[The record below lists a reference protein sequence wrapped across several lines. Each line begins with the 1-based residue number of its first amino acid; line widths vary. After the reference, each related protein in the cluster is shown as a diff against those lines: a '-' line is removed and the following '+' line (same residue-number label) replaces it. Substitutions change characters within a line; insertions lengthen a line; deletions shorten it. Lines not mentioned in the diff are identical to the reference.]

1 MKALVKSVISILV
14 LSVTTIFDSKA
25 QDPAIAG
32 IIHDK
37 DVKVGEIAIIEAD
50 FLNGSS
56 TPFAPTTTVFWTI
69 NIPPSVE
76 FVSYEFDNNVVQNF
90 VTVSHTAYDAEDG
103 QLITITSR
111 PGVSFP
117 GGNSDGGANLIIIS
131 VRGKVE
137 AASLPYS
144 IQAESSPVVGTNNS
158 GNDNVSNRITVA
170 GVLPVTLKNFNA
182 VASGCDVVLNWE
194 VESEKNFSHYEL
206 ERRTTNGD
214 FVKIA
219 ELKGGNNSYIYKDLN
234 VGATKDISYKLKLVD
249 LDGTFTYSNVKT
261 ISTNCN
267 NKLIKVYPTPTHS
280 KVTVSG
286 LTLNDKVSLVNSSGQ
301 ILSTKVAANT
311 LLELDLSRFAA
322 GIYNIVVI
330 DKNGKSNS
338 YKVVKN

>member
-1 MKALVKSVISILV
+1 MKAIVKSVISILV
-14 LSVTTIFDSKA
+14 LSVTTIFDSNA
-25 QDPAIAG
+25 QDPATAG

-37 DVKVGEIAIIEAD
+37 HVKVGEIAIIEAD

-103 QLITITSR
+103 QLIVITSR
-111 PGVSFP
+111 PNIAFP
-117 GGNSDGGANLIIIS
+117 GGNSDGGANLIMIS

-137 AASLPYS
+137 SASLPYS

-182 VASGCDVVLNWE
+182 VASGCDVVLTWE

-206 ERRTTNGD
+206 ERRATNGD

-219 ELKGGNNSYIYKDLN
+219 ELKGGNSGYIYKDLSA
-234 VGATKDISYKLKLVD
+234 GAKDIGYRLKLVD
-249 LDGTFTYSNVKT
+249 LDGTFTYSSVIT
-261 ISTNCN
+261 ISTNCS
-267 NKLIKVYPTPTHS
+267 NKLVKVYPTPTHG

-286 LTLNDKVSLVNSSGQ
+286 LNLNDKVSLVNSSGQ
-301 ILSTKVAANT
+301 ILSTKVAANA

-322 GIYNIVVI
+322 GIYNLVVI
-330 DKNGKSNS
+330 DKSGKSNS
-338 YKVVKN
+338 YKIVKN